1 MIMCYPNI
9 SLYVQI
15 LGLVD
20 SSSEEDWERLAPGF
34 HSWFSKNKAGIF
46 KENMIAPVRER
57 AQLGSPPSA
66 YTTNANESKNFVLKK
81 WVDFQKNSIPDF
93 IEGLREYTQRCLT
106 EAERAVYGAGEYSLS
121 QEYKHLEVSLYAA
134 DKIFYYTNLWLIVII
149 IPCTVLRKEGF
160 FISLLKNLE

>member
-1 MIMCYPNI
+1 M
-9 SLYVQI
+9 
-15 LGLVD
+15 VD
-20 SSSEEDWERLAPGF
+20 SSSEEDFNNKLSTLNDKWERLVPGF
-34 HSWFSKNKAGIF
+34 HCWFSKNKAGIF

-121 QEYKHLEVSLYAA
+121 QEYKHLEVRLYAA
-134 DKIFYYTNLWLIVII
+134 DKIFYNSSNLWLIVIS

-160 FISLLKNLE
+160 VISLLKNPP